1 MPQPKRMP
9 QPRRH
14 STRRDAG
21 AAEPATTT
29 DADAATDASTTV
41 DSSGRRIDAGL
52 RVVPVKHWG
61 RWVLSAIVAF
71 VILQFLWSLATN
83 PQWQW
88 DVFAEYFFA
97 PSVINGLW
105 LTLALTV
112 VSGAVGFVLGAVLA
126 VFRLSKSALLN
137 AAAWWYIWFFRSVPL
152 VVQILVWYNL
162 GYLYP
167 TLGLGTPFTTD
178 FWLVEFPTTT
188 LICAFAA
195 ATIGL
200 SLHQAAYSAEIIR
213 AGILSVDQGQLEAAG
228 ALGLPRRIR
237 FFRITLPQA
246 ARAIVPNAFN
256 EIIGLV
262 KGTSVVFIVALPELF
277 YTVQVIYNRNQRVIP
292 LLLVAVVWYALIT
305 TVLSIA
311 QYYVE
316 RRFAR
321 GALRELPPTPVQ
333 RAKAWVRTQ
342 WERLGD
348 APAGGPPAPR
358 VDARARGSRR
368 SRDIRRCRTRH
379 DPHRRCRMTTT
390 TLTPSFDEHYVPTRK
405 VATVGR
411 VEITDVSKSYGANQV
426 LRDVSLT
433 IEPGQVVVLIGPSGS
448 GKSTLLRTINH
459 LETVD
464 RGSITVDGQYIGYE
478 RKGDTLHEL
487 REAEILRRRTQV
499 GLVFQNFNLFP
510 HLTAIENVIEAP
522 IAHKRLTK
530 QDARA
535 LAEGLL
541 ARVGLADKAD
551 HYPRQLSGGQQQRVA
566 IARALA
572 LSPKV
577 LLFDEPT
584 SALDPELVGEVLDVI
599 RGLARDGTTLVIV
612 THEIGFARE
621 VADRIVFL
629 DHGEIVEQGTPG
641 QVLRNARH
649 RRTRDFLAKVL

>member
-1 MPQPKRMP
+1 MSRILA
-9 QPRRH
+9 RR
-14 STRRDAG
+14 SETTVTDA
-21 AAEPATTT
+21 AAEVDAAAATALDAAEAGPAGPATTT
-29 DADAATDASTTV
+29 EADAATEGSTTV
-41 DSSGRRIDAGL
+41 DSSGRHIDAGL

-61 RWVLSAIVAF
+61 RWALSAIVAF
-71 VILQFLWSLATN
+71 VILQFLWSLVTN

-188 LICAFAA
+188 LISAFAA

-228 ALGLPRRIR
+228 ALGLPRRTR

-316 RRFAR
+316 RRYAR

-333 RAKAWVRTQ
+333 RAKAWIRTQ

-358 VDARARGSRR
+358 VDAGPAAAA
-368 SRDIRRCRTRH
+368 
-379 DPHRRCRMTTT
+379 DP
-390 TLTPSFDEHYVPTRK
+390 
-405 VATVGR
+405 AT
-411 VEITDVSKSYGANQV
+411 SA
-426 LRDVSLT
+426 
-433 IEPGQVVVLIGPSGS
+433 
-448 GKSTLLRTINH
+448 
-459 LETVD
+459 
-464 RGSITVDGQYIGYE
+464 
-478 RKGDTLHEL
+478 
-487 REAEILRRRTQV
+487 
-499 GLVFQNFNLFP
+499 
-510 HLTAIENVIEAP
+510 
-522 IAHKRLTK
+522 
-530 QDARA
+530 DAA
-535 LAEGLL
+535 LATT
-541 ARVGLADKAD
+541 RT
-551 HYPRQLSGGQQQRVA
+551 GGA
-566 IARALA
+566 A
-572 LSPKV
+572 
-577 LLFDEPT
+577 
-584 SALDPELVGEVLDVI
+584 
-599 RGLARDGTTLVIV
+599 
-612 THEIGFARE
+612 
-621 VADRIVFL
+621 
-629 DHGEIVEQGTPG
+629 
-641 QVLRNARH
+641 
-649 RRTRDFLAKVL
+649 